1 MLLFSGLSNGAGKA
15 TITSGSQGRGQ
26 KKRYNSVLSP
36 IYENVAY
43 LDLEH
48 YKLGNANQD
57 KNRTARGAPHEN
69 VPFQAYTETDYRR
82 KRDAK
87 RLEREPGRQIRR
99 RHSDHECVSCR
110 ESKYKRRI
118 KLETVG
124 SEDIPL
130 KEVTCK
136 FPPEKQYSVAE
147 DQKNDGCG
155 ADRRVPLDKRRV
167 RHTYSDP
174 TCRNR
179 ARVSNTNYVGYN
191 AIEKFLKDANFNSE
205 SEIPKLKAV
214 RSNSEPIVKVPGE
227 IFKNTLFI
235 DAFDDKSKSLDDL
248 NSNTA
253 DKILN
258 KITDKSTFDTKQ
270 NSKRTETDFQ
280 PIEAFRDDAEK
291 STNSNSKIQDAFE
304 FSLGDEVATT
314 SKSITQSS
322 LYQVNIFGTVSVGF
336 RLLKRIDTTSG

>member
-15 TITSGSQGRGQ
+15 TITNGSQGRGQ

-48 YKLGNANQD
+48 YKLGNASQD
-57 KNRTARGAPHEN
+57 KNRTTRGAPHEN
-69 VPFQAYTETDYRR
+69 IPFQVYIETDYRR

-87 RLEREPGRQIRR
+87 RLEREHGRQIRR

-110 ESKYKRRI
+110 DSKYKRRI

-130 KEVTCK
+130 KEVTGK
-136 FPPEKQYSVAE
+136 FPPEKQYSVAK
-147 DQKNDGCG
+147 DQKNDGGG
-155 ADRRVPLDKRRV
+155 ADRRVPFDKRRI

-174 TCRNR
+174 LTCRNR
-179 ARVSNTNYVGYN
+179 ARVSNANYVGYN

-214 RSNSEPIVKVPGE
+214 RSNSEPTVKVPSE
-227 IFKNTLFI
+227 IIKNTLFI

-270 NSKRTETDFQ
+270 NSKRTETDFE

-291 STNSNSKIQDAFE
+291 STNSNSKIQDALE
-304 FSLGDEVATT
+304 FTLDDEVATT
-314 SKSITQSS
+314 SKS
-322 LYQVNIFGTVSVGF
+322 
-336 RLLKRIDTTSG
+336 LLKMSLP